1 MTTTTFFFI
10 FIPILS
16 ILLLS
21 INLLLAPH
29 NPVVRSGKS
38 KIGDKL
44 SNSGDILKLLIPS
57 IYWKINC
64 GWTNYSCMVTSQKM
78 YESKIGDRGSKSI
91 ISIIVKEQRVNG
103 SWYENKFSYLRF
115 TLVGFERN
123 TPLHNLYAGAGLNIQ
138 DGCLNNLAKIPSNQI
153 NLTRNYSQLPSKFNL
168 NPEYITGFTDGEG
181 CFMLTIIKDKKY
193 KLGWRVVCKFVISL
207 HKKDLSLLK
216 EFKDFFKVG
225 NISFMGEDS
234 IQYRVESLEG
244 LAVIIN
250 HFNEYPLITKKLAN
264 YTLFKLAFN
273 IIKNKNHLTEKGLLE
288 LVALKAE
295 LNKGL
300 SQDLCIAFPNIIP
313 VLRLEVPL
321 SKNINPFWLAGFVE
335 AEGCFHI
342 SIFKSKTSKYGEAVK
357 LSFIL
362 TQNVRDKDLMNSLIE
377 YLGCG
382 YTTLENRGTIDF
394 KVTKFSNIKDVIVPF
409 FKKYPLQGVKS
420 LDFGSFCKAVD
431 IVANKGHLSKE
442 GLDEVRIIK
451 NEMNTNRKF

>member
-1 MTTTTFFFI
+1 
-10 FIPILS
+10 
-16 ILLLS
+16 
-21 INLLLAPH
+21 
-29 NPVVRSGKS
+29 
-38 KIGDKL
+38 
-44 SNSGDILKLLIPS
+44 
-57 IYWKINC
+57 
-64 GWTNYSCMVTSQKM
+64 
-78 YESKIGDRGSKSI
+78 
-91 ISIIVKEQRVNG
+91 
-103 SWYENKFSYLRF
+103 
-115 TLVGFERN
+115 VGFERN

-250 HFNEYPLITKKLAN
+250 HFNEYPLITKKLAD

-321 SKNINPFWLAGFVE
+321 SKNINPF
-335 AEGCFHI
+335 
-342 SIFKSKTSKYGEAVK
+342 
-357 LSFIL
+357 
-362 TQNVRDKDLMNSLIE
+362 
-377 YLGCG
+377 
-382 YTTLENRGTIDF
+382 
-394 KVTKFSNIKDVIVPF
+394 
-409 FKKYPLQGVKS
+409 
-420 LDFGSFCKAVD
+420 
-431 IVANKGHLSKE
+431 
-442 GLDEVRIIK
+442 
-451 NEMNTNRKF
+451 

>member
-1 MTTTTFFFI
+1 V
-10 FIPILS
+10 S
-16 ILLLS
+16 
-21 INLLLAPH
+21 
-29 NPVVRSGKS
+29 
-38 KIGDKL
+38 
-44 SNSGDILKLLIPS
+44 
-57 IYWKINC
+57 
-64 GWTNYSCMVTSQKM
+64 
-78 YESKIGDRGSKSI
+78 
-91 ISIIVKEQRVNG
+91 
-103 SWYENKFSYLRF
+103 
-115 TLVGFERN
+115 FERN
-123 TPLHNLYAGAGLNIQ
+123 MPLHNLYAGAGLNIQ
-138 DGCLNNLAKIPSNQI
+138 DGCLTNLAKIPSNQI
-153 NLTRNYSQLPSKFNL
+153 NLTRNYSQLQSKLNL
-168 NPEYITGFTDGEG
+168 NPEYVTGFTDGEG
-181 CFMLTIIKDKKY
+181 CFMITIIKDKKY
-193 KLGWRVVCKFVISL
+193 KLGWRVACKFVISL

-216 EFKDFFKVG
+216 ELKDYFKVG
-225 NISFMGEDS
+225 NISFMGENA

-250 HFNEYPLITKKLAN
+250 HFNKHPLITKKLAD

-300 SQDLCIAFPNIIP
+300 SQDLSIAFANIIP

-321 SKNINPFWLAGFVE
+321 SKNINPFWLAGFVQ

-342 SIFKSKTSKYGEAVK
+342 SIFKSKTSKCKEAVK

-420 LDFGSFCKAVD
+420 LDLGSFCKAVD
-431 IVANKGHLSKE
+431 IVGNKGHLSQE
-442 GLDEVRIIK
+442 GLDQIRIIQ